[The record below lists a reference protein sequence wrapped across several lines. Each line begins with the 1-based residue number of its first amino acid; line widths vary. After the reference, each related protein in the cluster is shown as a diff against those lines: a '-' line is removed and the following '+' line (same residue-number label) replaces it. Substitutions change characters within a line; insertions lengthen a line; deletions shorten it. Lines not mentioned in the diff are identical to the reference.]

1 MALKSHINTYSLFK
15 STAACALLA
24 MCAAQVQAQEFARI
38 GFVDNERIMR
48 EANPARQAVTR
59 MEQEFAARGKELEQ
73 MGARLKATSEKF
85 DRDAP
90 TMSDAD
96 RSRRQA
102 ELVELDRTFQRR
114 QREFREDAA
123 QRSNEERTL
132 FLSKANRVIKQIADA
147 EKFDIIFQE
156 AVYFN
161 PRIDITDKVLKVL
174 NK

>member
-1 MALKSHINTYSLFK
+1 MALKSHSITHSLFK
-15 STAACALLA
+15 STAAGALLA
-24 MCAAQVQAQEFARI
+24 MCAAQVHAQEFARI

-48 EANPARQAVTR
+48 EAVPARQAQAK
-59 MEQEFAARGKELEQ
+59 MEAEFAARGKEIEQ
-73 MGARLKATSEKF
+73 LGTRYKSVAEKF

-90 TMSDAD
+90 TMSDAE
-96 RSRRQA
+96 RTRRQA
-102 ELVELDRTFQRR
+102 ELVELDRNLQRR

-123 QRSNEERTL
+123 QRLNEERTL
-132 FLSKANRVIKQIADA
+132 FLSKANRVIKQIAEA

-156 AVYFN
+156 GVYVN